1 MSMKRVIYSI
11 YIDVPA
17 KEHYGK
23 SKHRNDTPEKAK
35 ITVNAFKKHYK
46 RLIESKRQ
54 YADAIGVPFKLYE
67 YDNHYQKYEKFFLD
81 NYPEITGYEIVNFYK
96 IHLLYELA
104 KKYDEI
110 LYLDFD
116 AIPVTKDSF
125 FDIWDIQ
132 NNIAV
137 YNNNTMINKK
147 MAPLDEVKY
156 GIRSPS
162 AKYYNAQAM
171 LIDKGRDPNN
181 DVINTGIIGASKE
194 QILKLDFFGD
204 FKDTL
209 NLMTKLRNSKPDLY
223 PQNIIDMF
231 RYDNETIFAYKIRMN
246 SVSIQWL
253 DKRWH
258 YFFDEQHFIPKETKI
273 VHAVCKKFN
282 VVWRYNEKHN
292 L

>member
-1 MSMKRVIYSI
+1 MKRVIYSI

-23 SKHRNDTPEKAK
+23 SKHRKDTIEKAK

-46 RLIESKRQ
+46 RLIESKRK
-54 YADAIGVPFKLYE
+54 YADAIGVTFLMFE
-67 YDNHYQKYEKFFLD
+67 YDLQYQKYEKFFLD

-125 FDIWDIQ
+125 FDMWDIQ

-137 YNNNTMINKK
+137 YNNNTMINK
-147 MAPLDEVKY
+147 MMLRLDEIEH

-171 LIDKGRDPNN
+171 LIAKGCNPNN
-181 DVINTGIIGASKE
+181 DVINTGIIGASKK
-194 QILKLDFFGD
+194 QILKLDFFGN

-209 NLMTKLRNSKPDLY
+209 DLMTKLRYDKSGLY

-231 RYDNETIFAYKIRMN
+231 RYDNETIFAYKIKMN
-246 SVSIQWL
+246 NVSIQWL

-258 YFFDEQHFIPKETKI
+258 YFFDNQGYVPKGTKI
-273 VHAVCKKFN
+273 VHAVCKNFDI
-282 VVWRYNEKHN
+282 VWRYYEKYN

>member
-1 MSMKRVIYSI
+1 M
-11 YIDVPA
+11 
-17 KEHYGK
+17 
-23 SKHRNDTPEKAK
+23 
-35 ITVNAFKKHYK
+35 
-46 RLIESKRQ
+46 
-54 YADAIGVPFKLYE
+54 YE
-67 YDNHYQKYEKFFLD
+67 YDEQYKSYEKFFLK
-81 NYPEITGYEIVNFYK
+81 NHPEITGYEIVNFYK